1 MTKVIA
7 FDWDGV
13 LLDSRV
19 QVLKVYN
26 RILDNFDLPPVT
38 MDFLRSKG
46 SSRWYTFYERMGIH
60 EKDWPEADRL
70 WIEFYKG
77 YNPQLYSDARPV
89 LSYLKQES
97 KNKIALV
104 SNGQEARV
112 MRELV
117 KFGVQNYFDI
127 TAFSTQKDMMK
138 PSPFLI
144 LGVIKKV
151 KVEPHE
157 VLYVGDTPEDILAA
171 KAAGVSSAAISEG
184 FATRERLFAETPN
197 YLFNSLSKMAE
208 SLYGY
213 RVPPL

>member
-1 MTKVIA
+1 MTKLIA

-19 QVLKVYN
+19 QVLQVYN
-26 RILDNFDLPPVT
+26 RVLDHFNLTPVT
-38 MDFLRSKG
+38 MDFLRSRG
-46 SSRWYTFYERMGIH
+46 SSRWYTFYERMGIQ

-70 WIEFYKG
+70 WIEFYNG
-77 YNPQLYSDARPV
+77 YNPQLYSDVRPV

-104 SNGQEARV
+104 SNGQEARI
-112 MRELV
+112 MPELV
-117 KFGVQNYFDI
+117 KFGVQDCFDI
-127 TAFSTQKDMMK
+127 TAFSTRKDTMK

-144 LGVIKKV
+144 LRVINEV

-184 FATRERLFAETPN
+184 FATRERLFAEMPN
-197 YLFNSLSKMAE
+197 YLFSSLSKMAE
-208 SLYGY
+208 NLYGY
-213 RVPPL
+213 RAPLL